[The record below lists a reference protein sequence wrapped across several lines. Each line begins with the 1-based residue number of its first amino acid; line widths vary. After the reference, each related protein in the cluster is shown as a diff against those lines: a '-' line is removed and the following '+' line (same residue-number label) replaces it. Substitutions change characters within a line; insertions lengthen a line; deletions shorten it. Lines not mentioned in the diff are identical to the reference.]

1 MVWTVGTMTDVS
13 LAVFRERFLMVAKAP
28 CLNNYI
34 FANIYGAAHL
44 IAASSGVH
52 LQCSP
57 DHHCQPI
64 AKYPVLKD
72 GDYSAR

>member
-13 LAVFRERFLMVAKAP
+13 LAVFRERFLTVAKAP

-44 IAASSGVH
+44 IAVSSGFISNAARTTTASR
-52 LQCSP
+52 SP
-57 DHHCQPI
+57 NI
-64 AKYPVLKD
+64 L
-72 GDYSAR
+72 S